1 MHMAQLARFTV
12 SFRRMLNARRA
23 DPEMDRLF
31 YFYFNTA
38 V

>member
-12 SFRRMLNARRA
+12 SFRQMLNAKRA

-31 YFYFNTA
+31 LCLL
-38 V
+38 